1 MKRYIIEDNYGQD
14 ITTKVTLAV
23 KNAEIRVI
31 DENGTDITSKIQFKE
46 IVIRHYEAGQR
57 DAQTNPRT
65 STKPLP
71 GRSGAFIRLGRQI
84 PHKNPITPKKHTLC
98 AKSYM

>member
-14 ITTKVTLAV
+14 ITAKVTLAV

-57 DAQTNPRT
+57 DAQAGFYDKWYRYNAKDGGYSYEKGWLSRKRT
-65 STKPLP
+65 DVDY
-71 GRSGAFIRLGRQI
+71 QI
-84 PHKNPITPKKHTLC
+84 IEG
-98 AKSYM
+98 